1 MKIPLADSANFMY
14 NKMNHSEIFCREAAT
29 DMNEHIGD
37 SRSVAR
43 AALML
48 AMTASREDE
57 TALRKELATKGVRG
71 AASDYGG
78 DFVTSVLRI
87 IERAVVAA
95 KREGV
100 ISETHQE
107 EGAVAGAA
115 RDAIAQMSS
124 KAMGLSVGGK
134 IGVAREGEHVAVAL
148 FFTVGLVHLN
158 EVCVGLGH
166 RAV

>member
-1 MKIPLADSANFMY
+1 MANEY
-14 NKMNHSEIFCREAAT
+14 
-29 DMNEHIGD
+29 IGD
-37 SRSVAR
+37 SRAVAR
-43 AALML
+43 AALSL
-48 AMTASREDE
+48 AMSVDREGE
-57 TALRKELATKGVRG
+57 NGLKRSLAEKGIRG

-78 DFVTSVLRI
+78 DFVSSVMRI

-100 ISETHQE
+100 ISDTHQE

-115 RDAIAQMSS
+115 RDALAQMTQ
-124 KAMGLSVGGK
+124 KALGLSVGGK
-134 IGVAREGEHVAVAL
+134 IGIAREGEHVAVAL

>member
-1 MKIPLADSANFMY
+1 
-14 NKMNHSEIFCREAAT
+14 
-29 DMNEHIGD
+29 MNEIVGD

-43 AALML
+43 AALSL
-48 AMTASREDE
+48 AMTASREE
-57 TALRKELATKGVRG
+57 EAELRRTLQEQGIRG
-71 AASDYGG
+71 AASNYGG
-78 DFVTSVLRI
+78 DFVSSVLRI

-100 ISETHQE
+100 ITETHQE

-115 RDAIAQMSS
+115 RDAIAQMSA
-124 KAMGLSVGGK
+124 KALGLSVGGK

-158 EVCVGLGH
+158 EICVGLGH

>member
-1 MKIPLADSANFMY
+1 MTERIGKRMR
-14 NKMNHSEIFCREAAT
+14 EIV
-29 DMNEHIGD
+29 GD
-37 SRSVAR
+37 SREVAR
-43 AALML
+43 AALSL
-48 AMTASREDE
+48 AMTADREE
-57 TALRKELATKGVRG
+57 ENSLKRSLQEKGVRG

-78 DFVTSVLRI
+78 DFVPSVIRI

-100 ISETHQE
+100 ISDIHQE

-115 RDAIAQMSS
+115 RDAIAQMTQ
-124 KAMGLSVGGK
+124 KALGLSVGGK
-134 IGVAREGEHVAVAL
+134 IGVARYGEHVAVAL